1 MLLPMLPTVEDAR
14 KTILPFISA
23 LNKVPVDTSSALG
36 RVLADAIQ
44 APICLP
50 HWDNASVDGYALRAE
65 DVSQASINTPVSL
78 SLQEEVPAGQT
89 AQKPVEKGTCCRVF
103 TGSPMPPGADAVVM
117 QEDTKVTSDRSVLVM
132 ECVRPFEYVR
142 FRGED
147 IQAGKQVI
155 DKGKR
160 LTPFD
165 LGLMSALGITQC
177 QVYEPPKV
185 GVIVTGSECV
195 EAGQPLPPGKI
206 YESNGLLLQSLLV
219 QAGANPCVFPI
230 VLDELKDTKE
240 RMAAAIH
247 ECDLL
252 ITSGGVSVGEHDHI
266 KPAIKALG
274 GTIHLWRMRMKPGKP
289 MVFAQLCGKPVFGL
303 PGNPVSAAV
312 TFVLMVYPALQK
324 MSGCHSWDLPQCVGK
339 LAHAIENQ
347 EDRHHFTRVRI
358 DEEGLIRL
366 AEGRQASHALGSLT
380 LSDGLLAIPEQTR
393 LEAQTEVRVIRW
405 PRLGNF

>member
-1 MLLPMLPTVEDAR
+1 MQIILYGVEAFFHTETPYAAPYAAHGGRCQEDDPA
-14 KTILPFISA
+14 FISA
-23 LNKVPVDTSSALG
+23 LKKVPVDTSSALG

-78 SLQEEVPAGQT
+78 FLQEEVPAGQT

-117 QEDTKVTSDRSVLVM
+117 QEDTKVISGGSVLVM

-195 EAGQPLPPGKI
+195 
-206 YESNGLLLQSLLV
+206 
-219 QAGANPCVFPI
+219 
-230 VLDELKDTKE
+230 
-240 RMAAAIH
+240 
-247 ECDLL
+247 
-252 ITSGGVSVGEHDHI
+252 
-266 KPAIKALG
+266 
-274 GTIHLWRMRMKPGKP
+274 
-289 MVFAQLCGKPVFGL
+289 
-303 PGNPVSAAV
+303 
-312 TFVLMVYPALQK
+312 
-324 MSGCHSWDLPQCVGK
+324 
-339 LAHAIENQ
+339 
-347 EDRHHFTRVRI
+347 
-358 DEEGLIRL
+358 
-366 AEGRQASHALGSLT
+366 RQANLCLREKFTNPTACYCSPCS
-380 LSDGLLAIPEQTR
+380 SR
-393 LEAQTEVRVIRW
+393 LVRT
-405 PRLGNF
+405 PACFP